1 MASGQHRGRPP
12 GRRRSPSGRWL
23 PLGLG
28 AAAVAGAV
36 VIVVGITQVASP
48 QACAAPVS
56 MLAASAP
63 VTGIATHYVLAA
75 GGNCSYPSPP
85 SDGLFVALSP
95 SEYGGAAACGSYLE
109 VTGPGGSVR
118 AEVIDQCPPCQTG
131 HIDLSEAAFAKLAP
145 LAAGLIHVIYRVVTD
160 PARPGPVSLRVK
172 EGSSAYWLALL
183 PMNTGNPVA
192 SVDVRSASHGWQ
204 ELTRADY
211 NYWIAASGM
220 GAGPFTVKITDTL
233 GHQVTATGIGL
244 DPGAVQATGLAMYGT
259 ANPGPAAP
267 KTAAPAPSPTRAP
280 SRPAATRPRK
290 RPISR
295 PAAAAV
301 SSAPA
306 PSAATS
312 TSGPSAAPSPSC

>member
-12 GRRRSPSGRWL
+12 GRRWL
-23 PLGLG
+23 PFGLG
-28 AAAVAGAV
+28 GAAVAGAV

-56 MLAASAP
+56 LLAASAP

-75 GGNCSYPSPP
+75 GGGNCSYPSPP

-95 SEYGGAAACGSYLE
+95 SEYDGAAACGSYLE

-131 HIDLSEAAFAKLAP
+131 HIDLSETAFAKLAP
-145 LAAGLIHVIYRVVTD
+145 LAAGLIHVTYRVITD

-192 SVDVRSASHGWQ
+192 SVDVRSASRGWQ

-220 GAGPFTVKITDTL
+220 GAGPFTVKVTDTL
-233 GHQVTATGIGL
+233 GHLVTATGIGL
-244 DPGAVQATGLAMYGT
+244 DPGAVQATGLPMYGT
-259 ANPGPAAP
+259 TNPAPAASTP
-267 KTAAPAPSPTRAP
+267 VTPTPSPTRPPGAP
-280 SRPAATRPRK
+280 VRK
-290 RPISR
+290 KPISR

-301 SSAPA
+301 SSTPA
-306 PSAATS
+306 PSAATR
-312 TSGPSAAPSPSC
+312 TSLPAPSPTATC